1 MTNTYYHYYLNK
13 VAKSDKHSTEVRVGD
28 YQTSYF
34 FVCPSAKKLYENI
47 ESKIDSK
54 DMDVAISSARL
65 QDVLFYIEDMLVEKH
80 GSATAED
87 VKMFEV
93 LAGEIMDLGG
103 MIGLRKEHNYIM
115 DIHVKKVRDIQK

>member
-47 ESKIDSK
+47 EQIAASCN
-54 DMDVAISSARL
+54 A
-65 QDVLFYIEDMLVEKH
+65 LVIY
-80 GSATAED
+80 TAGKYK
-87 VKMFEV
+87 VK
-93 LAGEIMDLGG
+93 
-103 MIGLRKEHNYIM
+103 
-115 DIHVKKVRDIQK
+115 IQKPSETSVMAFNTIRAQMLASIFFSRKGLF